1 MSFDQIRLD
10 KQEGIALRTLHRP
23 DRMNAFTTEMMLE
36 IVAALDE
43 CDADDAVRAV
53 IFTGAGE
60 RAYCAG
66 ADLGGGG
73 ATFDYDKRSD
83 KAALLPEGVPASPVA
98 KDGTI
103 DWSHTLIRD
112 SGGRSEER
120 RVGKECVSTCRSRG
134 SPNH

>member
-10 KQEGIALRTLHRP
+10 KQEGIALLTLHRP

-73 ATFDYDKRSD
+73 ARFDYDKGSA
-83 KAALLPEGVPASPVA
+83 KAVRLPAGVPASPEN
-98 KDGTI
+98 
-103 DWSHTLIRD
+103 
-112 SGGRSEER
+112 GRAPGR
-120 RVGKECVSTCRSRG
+120 
-134 SPNH
+134 

>member
-10 KQEGIALRTLHRP
+10 KQEGIALLTLHRP

-73 ATFDYDKRSD
+73 ETFDYDKRSD
-83 KAALLPEGVPASPVA
+83 KAVILTDGVPARPVA
-98 KDGTI
+98 QDGKI
-103 DWSHTLIRD
+103 
-112 SGGRSEER
+112 GRA
-120 RVGKECVSTCRSRG
+120 
-134 SPNH
+134 N

>member
-10 KQEGIALRTLHRP
+10 KQDGIALLTLHRP
-23 DRMNAFTTEMMLE
+23 DRMNAFTTRMMQE

-73 ATFDYDKRSD
+73 APFDYDKRSD
-83 KAALLPEGVPASPVA
+83 KAALLPDGVPASPESGRPSCRESVCT
-98 KDGTI
+98 DG
-103 DWSHTLIRD
+103 
-112 SGGRSEER
+112 
-120 RVGKECVSTCRSRG
+120 
-134 SPNH
+134 